1 MTHKPLSVIT
11 GASSGI
17 GLELARLCA
26 QGRILVTGSIAGLMP
41 GRYQAVCNVT
51 KAYLDSFSF
60 ALCDKV
66 KGSGA

>member
-1 MTHKPLSVIT
+1 MTHRPLSVLT
-11 GASSGI
+11 GGSSGI
-17 GLELARLCA
+17 GLERARLCA

-41 GRYQAVCNVT
+41 GSCQAVCSVT

-60 ALCDKV
+60 ALRDEV